1 MPACRVPLL
10 AIAAVGLL
18 QQPARGD
25 GVPDLVITLDAPE
38 LAAADAS
45 SEFPVVTVRLLPPP
59 PPARRLAL
67 ADAAAAR
74 GRMV

>member
-1 MPACRVPLL
+1 MRGSLL
-10 AIAAVGLL
+10 TIAAAAVGLS
-18 QQPARGD
+18 QPARGD

-45 SEFPVVTVRLLPPP
+45 SEFPVVTVRPLPPP
-59 PPARRLAL
+59 RPPRRLAL

>member
-1 MPACRVPLL
+1 MRASLL
-10 AIAAVGLL
+10 ATAAAMATT
-18 QQPARGD
+18 ARGD

-45 SEFPVVTVRLLPPP
+45 SEFPVVTVRMLPPP
-59 PPARRLAL
+59 CPPRRLAL